1 MKGKLLILFMSIMLV
16 ISGCSADS
24 NEIKYEYGVFL
35 GIDADDI
42 DKIREYKVI
51 VIDAQNF
58 SKEDIT
64 SLKKS
69 GHTVYSYINIG
80 SVEDFRPYYEK
91 YKDITLGDYENCEE
105 EKWVD
110 VSKTE
115 WQDFILEEL
124 SAEILDKGVDG
135 IFVDNCDVYYNYPD
149 EEIFIGTANILKGL
163 KKTGAYVSINGG
175 DTFVKEY
182 ANRYGTLDD
191 IMDAENQETVFS
203 RINWEDKGFS
213 ANEDDERE
221 YFQDY
226 VEMVSGYGKDVF
238 LLEYTT
244 DKKLIK
250 DISEYCD
257 EKGFKYYAADKIELL
272 IPENSKGSQEIK

>member
-91 YKDITLGDYENCEE
+91 YKDITLGDYENWEE

-110 VSKTE
+110 VSQTE